1 MLRGDVAGRAGGTTA
16 RIGRFDAFL
25 EIILANAKAALKEKV
40 DALVGQVAECCRAS
54 IRTLASRTFNLKA
67 RSGRIV
73 VDAKAVADAVTGSIL
88 DVAARPMVDGALVAA
103 SVKACTAWTE
113 NCGDAR
119 KKLEK
124 DLCRV
129 RKVLALELFQ
139 REAEERPARLKA
151 EAIRKA
157 KAEEETEATRKAKA
171 EEKERN
177 TIHWD
182 AVESVVGKEA
192 ADQMKQG
199 EGSTGTLYLQQKSIT
214 DEGCRTIAPAL
225 RTMPNLTYLS
235 LYSNNIGDEGC
246 RTIAPALR
254 TMSNLKTLDLNSNV
268 IGDNSIAVLSSVLP
282 DMPSLDGLGL
292 SSNKIGNVGCR
303 CLLELVANGS
313 LQSLTCLNLSEC
325 NISSELKDKMKR
337 VWREKGK
344 ATDKLY
350 LINFFNS

>member
-1 MLRGDVAGRAGGTTA
+1 EGLGDLVENGQATCDALVSKVCNVYGEYLLDTWIPTTYVLFHAKEGELVGTIADLGRPLPDDQTLPDAVVDATTTLANGFVDGQLDSVVENVLIPLEEEVMATIEAQVGPGEMKLSLLEQTLRKNGEGALVDAVTKVATAKVGEIQTLLEEGLERMLRGDVAGRAGGTTA

-151 EAIRKA
+151 
-157 KAEEETEATRKAKA
+157 
-171 EEKERN
+171 
-177 TIHWD
+177 
-182 AVESVVGKEA
+182 
-192 ADQMKQG
+192 
-199 EGSTGTLYLQQKSIT
+199 
-214 DEGCRTIAPAL
+214 
-225 RTMPNLTYLS
+225 
-235 LYSNNIGDEGC
+235 
-246 RTIAPALR
+246 
-254 TMSNLKTLDLNSNV
+254 
-268 IGDNSIAVLSSVLP
+268 
-282 DMPSLDGLGL
+282 
-292 SSNKIGNVGCR
+292 
-303 CLLELVANGS
+303 
-313 LQSLTCLNLSEC
+313 
-325 NISSELKDKMKR
+325 
-337 VWREKGK
+337 
-344 ATDKLY
+344 
-350 LINFFNS
+350 